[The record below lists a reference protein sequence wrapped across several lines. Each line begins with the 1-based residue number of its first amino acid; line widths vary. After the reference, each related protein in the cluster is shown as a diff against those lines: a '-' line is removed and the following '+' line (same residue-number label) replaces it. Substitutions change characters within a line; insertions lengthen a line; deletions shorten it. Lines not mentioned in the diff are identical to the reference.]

1 MTRQTMK
8 NASPE
13 IIISFMFA
21 VLENRLAGD
30 RAATSI
36 LFNRRYTKMYHTAPT
51 ARHTAMPILR

>member
-8 NASPE
+8 NTSPE

-36 LFNRRYTKMYHTAPT
+36 RFSWRYTKMYHIAPT
-51 ARHTAMPILR
+51 ARQIAMPILR